1 MPITEVK
8 SDISGL
14 IWKIEVNVGDK
25 VAEEDTL
32 FLVESMKMEIPL
44 MAPADGVVKEIK
56 VREGDTINEGD
67 VVALLEE

>member
-56 VREGDTINEGD
+56 VREGD

>member
-25 VAEEDTL
+25 VGEEDTL